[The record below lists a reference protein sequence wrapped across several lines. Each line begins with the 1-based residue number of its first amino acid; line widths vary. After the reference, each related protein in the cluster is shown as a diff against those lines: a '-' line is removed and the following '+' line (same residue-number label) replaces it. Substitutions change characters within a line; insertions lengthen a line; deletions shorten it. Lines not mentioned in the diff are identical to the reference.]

1 MNVVTAHPKYPNDP
15 LALVLIELRHPRT
28 EPPVP
33 SAISILKEELAR
45 WTPILEQEEVRQVNL
60 ETGEHTAHS
69 QKKLVARDRR
79 TAITFRPDAMTLE
92 VTDYPGWEEF
102 RSIVHAMVTARQD
115 VAPVDG
121 CIRIGLRYINEI
133 RASLAE
139 PSGWAYWVAESLL
152 GPGTQL
158 ADLKLTTTAQRH
170 VIQCEGPEPG
180 DSLTLR
186 YAGARGAVIQS
197 TPFLQRLKEPPAEGD
212 FFLIDIDSA
221 WSDLQGHPSAR
232 RPPGGRGRRKAPHTH
247 RPTVRIADNFR
258 TPYKGAATTWAGVTM
273 TISFSSSNL
282 ETTPPL
288 ATAITAST
296 SCPKPPHRPRC
307 STAPMSP
314 TANSRNSTGKPA
326 THGGRR
332 TWLSWSQ
339 DRRAGSVRTHAC
351 A

>member
-1 MNVVTAHPKYPNDP
+1 MTAHPKYPNDP

-186 YAGARGAVIQS
+186 YALSLIQ
-197 TPFLQRLKEPPAEGD
+197 L
-212 FFLIDIDSA
+212 
-221 WSDLQGHPSAR
+221 
-232 RPPGGRGRRKAPHTH
+232 
-247 RPTVRIADNFR
+247 
-258 TPYKGAATTWAGVTM
+258 
-273 TISFSSSNL
+273 
-282 ETTPPL
+282 
-288 ATAITAST
+288 
-296 SCPKPPHRPRC
+296 
-307 STAPMSP
+307 
-314 TANSRNSTGKPA
+314 
-326 THGGRR
+326 
-332 TWLSWSQ
+332 
-339 DRRAGSVRTHAC
+339 
-351 A
+351 

>member
-221 WSDLQGHPSAR
+221 WSDPCKASQRSTPTWWTRSPKGSTHPSA
-232 RPPGGRGRRKAPHTH
+232 HC
-247 RPTVRIADNFR
+247 
-258 TPYKGAATTWAGVTM
+258 
-273 TISFSSSNL
+273 SN
-282 ETTPPL
+282 
-288 ATAITAST
+288 
-296 SCPKPPHRPRC
+296 R
-307 STAPMSP
+307 
-314 TANSRNSTGKPA
+314 
-326 THGGRR
+326 
-332 TWLSWSQ
+332 
-339 DRRAGSVRTHAC
+339 
-351 A
+351 

>member
-45 WTPILEQEEVRQVNL
+45 WTPILEQEEVQQVNL

-221 WSDLQGHPSAR
+221 WSDPCKGIPALDAHLVDEVAERLHTPIGPLFESLITSELRTKVLQQ
-232 RPPGGRGRRKAPHTH
+232 PGQ
-247 RPTVRIADNFR
+247 
-258 TPYKGAATTWAGVTM
+258 
-273 TISFSSSNL
+273 
-282 ETTPPL
+282 E
-288 ATAITAST
+288 
-296 SCPKPPHRPRC
+296 
-307 STAPMSP
+307 
-314 TANSRNSTGKPA
+314 
-326 THGGRR
+326 
-332 TWLSWSQ
+332 
-339 DRRAGSVRTHAC
+339 
-351 A
+351 

>member
-1 MNVVTAHPKYPNDP
+1 MIRGAARWVPGLDGYHLVIVLVIMNVVTAHPKYPNDP

-221 WSDLQGHPSAR
+221 WSDPCKGIPALDAHLVDEVAERLHTPIGPLFESLITSELRTKVLQQ
-232 RPPGGRGRRKAPHTH
+232 PGQ
-247 RPTVRIADNFR
+247 
-258 TPYKGAATTWAGVTM
+258 
-273 TISFSSSNL
+273 
-282 ETTPPL
+282 E
-288 ATAITAST
+288 
-296 SCPKPPHRPRC
+296 
-307 STAPMSP
+307 
-314 TANSRNSTGKPA
+314 
-326 THGGRR
+326 
-332 TWLSWSQ
+332 
-339 DRRAGSVRTHAC
+339 
-351 A
+351 